1 MSVRRKTIPVQRPY
15 VGREELDA
23 VERVFSSRWLGMGSV
38 TQDFEQ
44 ELREF
49 LGAKHVIAVST
60 GTAALHLAL
69 AALGL
74 EPGDEVIVP
83 SLTFVSCVQAVL
95 ALSAHPVFCE
105 VDEDTLNMDMDD
117 VSRRIT
123 RRTKAII
130 PVHFGGSVCEMEKL
144 LTMVLDRKI
153 RIVEDAAHAF
163 GSTYKGRMAG
173 TMGDLNCLSFDPI
186 KNITCGEGGAVV
198 TDDDELAGR
207 VRPGRTLG
215 IAEDTWSRLGK
226 KQPWYYEV
234 TTQGYRYHL
243 SDINAAIGL
252 EQLKRFSKFK
262 QQKQAIVK
270 SYDESFGEISGLRL
284 IRRNVEEMFP
294 FFYIIRVLNRR
305 RDLLMNHLREKGI
318 ATSVNYIPNHLQ
330 PLCAGFRVR
339 LPVTER
345 LYDEILTLPLY
356 FEMSNA
362 DVGEVI
368 DGVLSFFKT
377 HS

>member
-15 VGREELDA
+15 LGREELDA
-23 VERVFSSRWLGMGSV
+23 VERVFGSRWLGMGSV
-38 TQDFEQ
+38 TRDFEQ

-49 LGAKHVIAVST
+49 LGARHVIAVST

-69 AALGL
+69 AALEL
-74 EPGDEVIVP
+74 EPGDEVVVP
-83 SLTFVSCVQAVL
+83 SLTFVSCVQAIL
-95 ALSAHPVFCE
+95 AVSARPVFCE

-123 RRTKAII
+123 RRTKAVM
-130 PVHFGGSVCEMEKL
+130 PVHFGGSVCQMEQL
-144 LTMVLDRKI
+144 LTMASDRKI

-173 TMGDLNCLSFDPI
+173 TMGDLNCFSFDPI

-198 TDDDELAGR
+198 TDDDELANR
-207 VRPGRTLG
+207 VRPGRILG
-215 IAEDTWSRLGK
+215 IGEDTWSRLGK

-243 SDINAAIGL
+243 SDINAAIGT

-284 IRRNVEEMFP
+284 IRHKVEEMFP
-294 FFYIIRVLNRR
+294 FFYVIRVLNGR
-305 RDLLMNHLREKGI
+305 RDVLMSHLRERGI
-318 ATSVNYIPNHLQ
+318 GTSVHYIPNHLQ
-330 PLCAGFRVR
+330 PLCAGFRVP

-356 FEMSNA
+356 FEMSDA

-368 DGVLSFFKT
+368 DGVLSFLKT
-377 HS
+377 NS

>member
-1 MSVRRKTIPVQRPY
+1 MSVRPKTIPVQRPY

-23 VERVFSSRWLGMGSV
+23 VGRVFSSRWLGMGSV

-44 ELREF
+44 KLREF

-69 AALGL
+69 AALEL
-74 EPGDEVIVP
+74 ESGDEVVVP
-83 SLTFVSCVQAVL
+83 SLTFVSCVQAIL
-95 ALSAHPVFCE
+95 AVSAHPVFCD

-123 RRTKAII
+123 RRTKAIM

-144 LTMVLDRKI
+144 LTMAPDKKI

-173 TMGDLNCLSFDPI
+173 TLGDLNCLSFDPI
-186 KNITCGEGGAVV
+186 KNITCGEGGAIV

-215 IAEDTWSRLGK
+215 ISEDTWSRLGK

-270 SYDESFGEISGLRL
+270 SYDESFREISGLRL
-284 IRRNVEEMFP
+284 IQRNVEETFP
-294 FFYIIRVLNRR
+294 FFYIVRVVNGR
-305 RDLLMNHLREKGI
+305 RDALMNHLREKGI

-330 PLCAGFRVR
+330 PLCADFRVR
-339 LPVTER
+339 LPATER

-356 FEMSNA
+356 FEMSSA

-377 HS
+377 NS